1 VVRDLVLR
9 LLLALCC
16 VIAPCLCSAS
26 AYAQLLPMREHLR
39 QMDSGRLALSA
50 DLNTFF
56 GYTRGAGYSL
66 VQPSVLAGV
75 RFREVV
81 LEGAFPFAYY
91 HENND
96 PGDDHDQVSLGNPW
110 GALLYLPDCD
120 CGLSRLSVGMAAPL
134 ASGASDHERIAL
146 GLARGAVGDWDGY
159 LWLADAL
166 PLVLGASTRLDLGR
180 LRLVWD
186 ADAIIGLPGNG
197 REPEFGA
204 QMAGQADLMFG
215 WQTTLVGRISGVYYP
230 TFSGDVFQSALT
242 FYLRY
247 SRMHDSYAV
256 RFLMNLDDPAGFAFP
271 DGIWGLGLSY
281 ARSLF

>member
-9 LLLALCC
+9 FLFALCC
-16 VIAPCLCSAS
+16 VIASCLCHTAH
-26 AYAQLLPMREHLR
+26 AQLLPMREHLR

-56 GYTRGAGYSL
+56 GYTRDAGYSL

-96 PGDDHDQVSLGNPW
+96 PGADHDQVAMGNPW
-110 GALLYLPDCD
+110 AALLYLPDCD
-120 CGLSRLSVGMAAPL
+120 CGLARLSAGMAAPV
-134 ASGASDHERIAL
+134 ASGASEHERIASS
-146 GLARGAVGDWDGY
+146 LARGAVGDWDGY

-166 PLVLGASTRLDLGR
+166 PLVLGASTRFDLGR
-180 LRLVWD
+180 LRLIWD

-197 REPEFGA
+197 RDPEFGA

-247 SRMHDSYAV
+247 SRMNDSYAV
-256 RFLMNLDDPAGFAFP
+256 RFSMNLDGPAGFSFP
-271 DGIWGLGLSY
+271 EGIWGLGLSY